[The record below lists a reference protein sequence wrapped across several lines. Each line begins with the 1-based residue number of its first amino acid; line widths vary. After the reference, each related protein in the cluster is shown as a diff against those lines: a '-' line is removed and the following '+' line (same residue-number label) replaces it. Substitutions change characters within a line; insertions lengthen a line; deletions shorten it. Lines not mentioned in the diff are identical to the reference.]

1 MILSVETPDEDEL
14 PYCLPDIVNLPKIL
28 GEKITEDLCNKILKE
43 EWEIKQRI
51 FLLLEERKKLKRQ
64 LHSHIH
70 VENQLNE
77 EVEKFKNLIPNQKF
91 SEWRKYC
98 YP

>member
-14 PYCLPDIVNLPKIL
+14 QYCLPEIVNLPKIL
-28 GEKITEDLCNKILKE
+28 GNAITEELCNKILKE

-51 FLLLEERKKLKRQ
+51 FLLLEERKMLKRCSKSY
-64 LHSHIH
+64 SHIENKLDRE
-70 VENQLNE
+70 VEN
-77 EVEKFKNLIPNQKF
+77 FKNLIPNQAF